1 MIRYRLRQIEA
12 LLSRLSAAV
21 RGQPAVRPR
30 RLRSAADVLE
40 VLEEQVEILRAE
52 ATIGSVERAR
62 TIARLAGIARQT
74 IETSDLAVR
83 LEMLESVLE
92 QRGKRP

>member
-21 RGQPAVRPR
+21 RGQPRVRPGQ
-30 RLRSAADVLE
+30 LKSAADVLA

-52 ATIGSVERAR
+52 TTIGSVERAR
-62 TIARLAGIARQT
+62 TIAYLTSIARQA
-74 IETSDLAVR
+74 IETSDLALR
-83 LEMLESVLE
+83 LEMLEAVLE
-92 QRGKRP
+92 QRSKKP